1 MSMDYIVFHMVNTNV
16 DIKIS
21 VHDAFLEY
29 LSPNTFKAKI
39 LDRNIT

>member
-21 VHDAFLEY
+21 VHDAFQEY
-29 LSPNTFKAKI
+29 LSPRTFKAKI
-39 LDRNIT
+39 FESNIT